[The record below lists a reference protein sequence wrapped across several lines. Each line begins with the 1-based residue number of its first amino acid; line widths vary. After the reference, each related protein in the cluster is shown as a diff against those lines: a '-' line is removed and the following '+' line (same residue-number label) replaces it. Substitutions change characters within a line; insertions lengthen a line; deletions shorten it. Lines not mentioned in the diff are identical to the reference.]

1 MRITGLGWRKSEQSA
16 NGIRGWEGACQSSA
30 GSEVRIAVRNL
41 SSQPTLIIRGE
52 LTEPP
57 TWFPAYRELTMKL
70 KGTVVSV
77 ILIESERKLR
87 DLYWKW
93 TGRNG
98 GRDYVNDLIFSDE
111 YEPGIKLDA
120 RPDQLHPT
128 ITAERIVPENLLQ
141 ITHRVTVLAGLAH

>member
-1 MRITGLGWRKSEQSA
+1 MGRTCQGAVGGEV
-16 NGIRGWEGACQSSA
+16 EGRVIDLTSP
-30 GSEVRIAVRNL
+30 E
-41 SSQPTLIIRGE
+41 TLIIRGE

-70 KGTVVSV
+70 KGTVVAV
-77 ILIESERKLR
+77 ILIESERNLR

-120 RPDQLHPT
+120 QHDRLHPT
-128 ITAERIVPENLLQ
+128 VRAERIVPENLVQL
-141 ITHRVTVLAGLAH
+141 THRVSVLAGQTH

>member
-1 MRITGLGWRKSEQSA
+1 MVR
-16 NGIRGWEGACQSSA
+16 SSCHGGV
-30 GSEVRIAVRNL
+30 GSEFKVAVHDL
-41 SSQPTLIIRGE
+41 ISTETLIIRGE

-70 KGTVVSV
+70 KGTVVAV
-77 ILIESERKLR
+77 ILIESERNLR

-98 GRDYVNDLIFSDE
+98 GRDYVSDLIFTDE

-120 RPDQLHPT
+120 KHDRLHPT
-128 ITAERIVPENLLQ
+128 VTVERIVPENLSEVAG
-141 ITHRVTVLAGLAH
+141 RVSALAAWAF

>member
-1 MRITGLGWRKSEQSA
+1 MGG
-16 NGIRGWEGACQSSA
+16 
-30 GSEVRIAVRNL
+30 EVEDRVIDL
-41 SSQPTLIIRGE
+41 TSPETLIIRGE

-70 KGTVVSV
+70 KGTVVAV
-77 ILIESERKLR
+77 ILIESERNLR

-120 RPDQLHPT
+120 QHDRLHPT
-128 ITAERIVPENLLQ
+128 VTAERIVPENLVQL
-141 ITHRVTVLAGLAH
+141 THRVSVLAGQTH

>member
-1 MRITGLGWRKSEQSA
+1 MAKKRVIGKRHQKWK
-16 NGIRGWEGACQSSA
+16 GACQYSV
-30 GSEVRIAVRNL
+30 GSEVWLAVRNL
-41 SSQPTLIIRGE
+41 SSPLTLIIRGE

-57 TWFPAYRELTMKL
+57 TWFPSYRELTMKL
-70 KGTVVSV
+70 KGTVVAV

-128 ITAERIVPENLLQ
+128 ITAERIVPENLAQ
-141 ITHRVTVLAGLAH
+141 ITHRVSVLAGQSH

>member
-1 MRITGLGWRKSEQSA
+1 M
-16 NGIRGWEGACQSSA
+16 N
-30 GSEVRIAVRNL
+30 AVT
-41 SSQPTLIIRGE
+41 SPETLIIRGE

-70 KGTVVSV
+70 KRTVVAV
-77 ILIESERKLR
+77 ILIESERHLR

-120 RPDQLHPT
+120 QEDHLHPT
-128 ITAERIVPENLLQ
+128 IRAERIVPENLGLLA
-141 ITHRVTVLAGLAH
+141 HRVTVLAGAARPG